1 MRRQEPLGCTGQAG
15 QNYRDTQERRERQE
29 RQVVPMANKDKLKSA
44 RTNDIKSVVRIIRV
58 PDWDP
63 VPLLKAMRAVELAKE
78 RARQAKREGA

>member
-1 MRRQEPLGCTGQAG
+1 
-15 QNYRDTQERRERQE
+15 
-29 RQVVPMANKDKLKSA
+29 MANKDKLKSA